1 MNCTIFKKVNCPSRN
16 YFWYPL
22 WYPLTV
28 LMLKTLNCLNMFDP
42 TQSTTKVSTVK
53 SVYKQLIKFLLP
65 LGWDALNLLVPIYT
79 PGWKEA
85 IILRVE
91 WFTQEHNTMSPTKA
105 QTQTAQSAV
114 EHTKHEASSKT
125 QGLSQAA
132 PLRQSRNE
140 I

>member
-1 MNCTIFKKVNCPSRN
+1 
-16 YFWYPL
+16 
-22 WYPLTV
+22 
-28 LMLKTLNCLNMFDP
+28 MFDP

-91 WFTQEHNTMSPTKA
+91 
-105 QTQTAQSAV
+105 
-114 EHTKHEASSKT
+114 
-125 QGLSQAA
+125 
-132 PLRQSRNE
+132 
-140 I
+140 